1 MSSSRHGNFHGRKM
15 RNILLIFALLS
26 VIGVQSQTTSG
37 RLPDGSSYQ
46 DMKLGLFVHYMNPA
60 KEYRW
65 GSTQWADGSQV
76 QSLEE
81 LANNFDAE
89 DLAKTAASMGAQ
101 YVIFTTWHAN
111 MNALYPSEVMKK
123 WLPAH
128 RTDRDVIR
136 DLINALKTRKIKLIL
151 YVHPSDGHDFT
162 KEDQERSGWNEGAPY
177 KKWNDFINEMFDEV
191 AARYGKDISGFYI
204 DGGVPRQVDTERL
217 KKTITARMPDAWR
230 IQNSGLNPKLVDY
243 AARERMETPYPATT
257 WMMCHTIAYEW
268 WALSGTV
275 TFCPELAYQYTVL
288 QAAVQGA
295 TGGGVA
301 WSFGPHPGGRWELGV
316 RSFCDRLGALVKKA
330 GPSLIGSKPG
340 QAFITKDGTPLI
352 GLTFAATESSDGKK
366 TFVHLFKPP
375 KGNTYTLPLPADGRR
390 FNAARIIG
398 KRGRVGLDQ
407 NQTGIIITVKSPDV
421 WDDVDTI
428 IELR

>member
-1 MSSSRHGNFHGRKM
+1 MDRRF
-15 RNILLIFALLS
+15 
-26 VIGVQSQTTSG
+26 
-37 RLPDGSSYQ
+37 RLPGWTCDLVTILVFTLTPAICAQGQKAGNLQNAGSSYQ

-60 KEYRW
+60 KEYQW

-76 QSLEE
+76 QSLKE
-81 LANNFDAE
+81 LADNFDAV

-123 WLPAH
+123 WLPGH
-128 RTDRDVIR
+128 CSERDVIR
-136 DLINALKTRKIKLIL
+136 DLINALKERKIKLIL

-162 KEDQERSGWNEGAPY
+162 KEDQVRSGWSDPAPY
-177 KKWNDFINEMFDEV
+177 KRWNDFINEVFDEV
-191 AARYGKDISGFYI
+191 AVRYGKDLSGLYI
-204 DGGVPRQVDTERL
+204 DGGLPPQVDAARL
-217 KKTITARMPDAWR
+217 KKTITARMPNAWR
-230 IQNSGLNPKLVDY
+230 IQNSGLNPALVDF
-243 AARERMETPYPATT
+243 AARERMESPYPATT

-275 TFCPELAYQYTVL
+275 IFCPELAYQYTVL

-301 WSFGPHPGGRWELGV
+301 WSFGPHPGGRWELGI
-316 RSFCDRLGALVKKA
+316 RSFCERLGALAKKA
-330 GPSLIGSKPG
+330 GPSLFGTHPSN
-340 QAFITKDGTPLI
+340 AFITKDGTPLI
-352 GLTFAATESSDGKK
+352 GLAYAATESADGKK
-366 TFVHLFKPP
+366 TYVHLLKPAKGTTFKLP
-375 KGNTYTLPLPADGRR
+375 KPADGRR
-390 FNAARIIG
+390 FTSAKVLN
-398 KRGRVGLDQ
+398 GRYKIKMDQ
-407 NQTGIIITVKSPDV
+407 SESGITLSVDSSAL

>member
-1 MSSSRHGNFHGRKM
+1 MK
-15 RNILLIFALLS
+15 NILLIFALLATL
-26 VIGVQSQTTSG
+26 GAQGQTAGGRQSAG
-37 RLPDGSSYQ
+37 NSYQ

-76 QSLEE
+76 QSLGE
-81 LANNFDAE
+81 LADNFDAD
-89 DLAKTAASMGAQ
+89 DLAKTAASMGVQ

-111 MNALYPSEVMKK
+111 MNVLYPSEVMKK
-123 WLPAH
+123 WLPGH
-128 RTDRDVIR
+128 CTERDVIR
-136 DLINALKTRKIKLIL
+136 DLISALKAREIKLIL

-162 KEDQERSGWNEGAPY
+162 KEDQERSGWTDGVPY
-177 KKWNDFINEMFDEV
+177 KRWNDFINEVFEEV
-191 AARYGKDISGFYI
+191 AARYGKDLSGLYI
-204 DGGVPRQVDTERL
+204 DGGLPPQVDAARL
-217 KKTITARMPDAWR
+217 RKTITARMPDAWL
-230 IQNSGLNPKLVDY
+230 IQNSGLNPALVDY
-243 AARERMETPYPATT
+243 AARERMETPYHATT
-257 WMMCHTIAYEW
+257 WMMCHTITYEW

-316 RSFCDRLGALVKKA
+316 RSFCVRLGEMVKKA
-330 GPSLIGSKPG
+330 GPSLFGTRPG
-340 QAFITKDGTPLI
+340 KAFITKDGTPLI
-352 GLTFAATESSDGKK
+352 GLTYAATESADGKK
-366 TFVHLFKPP
+366 TYVHLFKPP
-375 KGNTYTLPLPADGRR
+375 KGNTFSLPLTADGRR
-390 FNAARIIG
+390 FTSARLIG
-398 KRGRVGLDQ
+398 KRDRVRLNQ
-407 NQTGIIITVKSPDV
+407 NETGIIITVKSPAV

>member
-1 MSSSRHGNFHGRKM
+1 MKKIF
-15 RNILLIFALLS
+15 LLLVFPLAMCS
-26 VIGVQSQTTSG
+26 TEESK
-37 RLPDGSSYQ
+37 YK
-46 DMKLGLFVHYMNPA
+46 DMHLGLFVHYMHPA
-60 KEYRW
+60 KAYQW

-76 QSLEE
+76 QSLGE
-81 LANNFDAE
+81 LADNFDAQ
-89 DLAKTAASMGAQ
+89 DLAGTAASMGAQ

-136 DLINALKTRKIKLIL
+136 DLIDALKARKIKLIL

-162 KEDQERSGWNEGAPY
+162 KEDQDRSGWNDGPPY
-177 KKWNDFINEMFDEV
+177 QRWNDFINEVFDEV
-191 AARYGKDISGFYI
+191 AARYGKDLSGLYI
-204 DGGVPRQVDTERL
+204 DGGLPPQVDAARL
-217 KKTITARMPDAWR
+217 RKTITARMPDAWL
-230 IQNSGLNPKLVDY
+230 IQNSGLNPALVDY
-243 AARERMETPYPATT
+243 AARERMEAPYPATT

-288 QAAVQGA
+288 QAAVQGT

-316 RSFCDRLGALVKKA
+316 RSFCDRLGTLVKTA
-330 GPSLIGSKPG
+330 GPSLFGTVPG
-340 QAFITKDGTPLI
+340 KAFITKDGTPLI
-352 GLTFAATESSDGKK
+352 GLNYCSTESADGKI
-366 TFVHLFKPP
+366 TYVHLFKPP
-375 KGNTYTLPLPADGRR
+375 KGNTFTLPQPADGRR
-390 FNAARIIG
+390 FTSARI
-398 KRGRVGLDQ
+398 RNGRHKIKIIPSES
-407 NQTGIIITVKSPDV
+407 GILLTVKSTGW